1 MAGWA
6 SSSVS
11 LHPNRLV
18 FWCGRLLRLPALWI
32 GPPVSPTSRRLFY
45 VYRRSQNPREGR
57 RRRQW
62 LHGLPAGE
70 VCPARRPERRRWRP
84 WRRRGA
90 GGRSAREHPPQ
101 VSLQPRTQSRARAP
115 WRRQQLHRRGG
126 PFHRTGRA
134 RRHGCL
140 RRLNRRAPVRFHRAR
155 TALRSRPRRA
165 RRSFQPSAAG
175 PHAPSPGG
183 HRLGRWQFRCAGCC
197 CSCSWWRWPA
207 PPVIRRGDTGST
219 SGTGRV
225 SRNYGIL
232 KVEDPTMLQAIAR
245 WTPEPNCWRWRVHF
259 PPGRYDLCCATTG
272 IPADGLPKPQ
282 AGFTQDFS
290 GSVDVSAAIYKDP
303 QSGVWRCEISA
314 NGTGNS
320 PEVSAALIHPPLS
333 TTSGVEW
340 KHAPATVSP
349 EHRLF
354 SCGNESR
361 KRTAAVRSVLAA
373 SNPVTG

>member
-1 MAGWA
+1 MNAE
-6 SSSVS
+6 SD
-11 LHPNRLV
+11 
-18 FWCGRLLRLPALWI
+18 
-32 GPPVSPTSRRLFY
+32 
-45 VYRRSQNPREGR
+45 
-57 RRRQW
+57 
-62 LHGLPAGE
+62 
-70 VCPARRPERRRWRP
+70 
-84 WRRRGA
+84 
-90 GGRSAREHPPQ
+90 
-101 VSLQPRTQSRARAP
+101 
-115 WRRQQLHRRGG
+115 
-126 PFHRTGRA
+126 
-134 RRHGCL
+134 
-140 RRLNRRAPVRFHRAR
+140 
-155 TALRSRPRRA
+155 
-165 RRSFQPSAAG
+165 SFQPSAAG

-183 HRLGRWQFRCAGCC
+183 HRLGRWQFSLRGLLLFVLLVAMACALW
-197 CSCSWWRWPA
+197 STA
-207 PPVIRRGDTGST
+207 RRYRQDEAELAEY
-219 SGTGRV
+219 R
-225 SRNYGIL
+225 RDYGIL

-349 EHRLF
+349 ETPLVLL
-354 SCGNESR
+354 R
-361 KRTAAVRSVLAA
+361 KRVSKKDSSGSECLSSVEPSDGLMLWIRRVGKA
-373 SNPVTG
+373 TGARTRGW